1 MERKTLRVAVI
12 SVHGCPLAR
21 LGEKDTGG
29 MNVYLLQLAREL
41 GLRGLQMDVYTR
53 YHDPAD
59 PQVVKLSENARVI
72 HIKAGR
78 WGETKGNIYPH
89 LPEFIR
95 NLCRFVKA
103 NDLRY
108 DLVHSHYWL
117 SGCVAMALKKQLS
130 APFIASFHTLGE
142 AKRRA
147 LPREREP
154 EVRIETEKKIMEDA
168 DSIIALSTEDKKQM
182 IGLYEASSF
191 KIDVIPS
198 GVDLNFFKPLE
209 QRAARSEL
217 GLKDAK
223 IILCVGRIEPIK
235 GIDLLLKTIPYID
248 CRERP
253 RLIVV
258 GGDGGGNG
266 EIIRLRKIV
275 GQLGIEEDVI
285 FTGTVSHERL
295 IHFYNAADICVI
307 PSYYESFGLVAVES
321 LACGTPVVAS
331 RVGGLLDTIKDG
343 KNGYLVPWHCPEPFA
358 ERMELLLEN
367 EALRSRFGLQAR
379 ASVERL
385 SWPKV
390 AERVL
395 QVYNSV
401 VESYKPNK

>member
-1 MERKTLRVAVI
+1 
-12 SVHGCPLAR
+12 
-21 LGEKDTGG
+21 
-29 MNVYLLQLAREL
+29 
-41 GLRGLQMDVYTR
+41 
-53 YHDPAD
+53 
-59 PQVVKLSENARVI
+59 
-72 HIKAGR
+72 
-78 WGETKGNIYPH
+78 
-89 LPEFIR
+89 F
-95 NLCRFVKA
+95 
-103 NDLRY
+103 
-108 DLVHSHYWL
+108 
-117 SGCVAMALKKQLS
+117 
-130 APFIASFHTLGE
+130 
-142 AKRRA
+142 
-147 LPREREP
+147 
-154 EVRIETEKKIMEDA
+154 
-168 DSIIALSTEDKKQM
+168 
-182 IGLYEASSF
+182 
-191 KIDVIPS
+191 
-198 GVDLNFFKPLE
+198 
-209 QRAARSEL
+209 
-217 GLKDAK
+217 
-223 IILCVGRIEPIK
+223 VGRIEPIK

-266 EIIRLRKIV
+266 EITGLRKIV
-275 GQLGIEEDVI
+275 GQLGIEGDVT
-285 FTGTVSHERL
+285 FTGTVSQERL

-385 SWPKV
+385 SWPQI

-395 QVYNSV
+395 QVYKSV